1 MGLTGCG
8 KTSNGVVI
16 PSEARN
22 LGLNAQDLRD
32 SSSSRA
38 CGTAWNDMVEGFF
51 RSPLGTTSWAASTHP
66 FCHAGVAT
74 VCGCIFSLCLILAS
88 RTLAQAPPTG
98 SGPEQV
104 LQTAEADYEKEDY
117 VGAEKLLR
125 GLLKGFPRNYA
136 ANELM
141 GLVLTARGQ
150 DADATT
156 FFRTAAQENP
166 SSVEARANLAANLAQ
181 TGQIG
186 PAEQEFGKAL
196 KLDPKNFGLNHNFGE
211 FYAKLGQITKAI
223 PYLQEAQRITPTSYS
238 NGYDLAVTEAQAGM
252 LREAEIQ
259 IRELIKLHDTAD
271 LHSLLGSVYEKKSD
285 FIAAANQLQFAAQM
299 DPTEDNIFEWGAELI
314 RHRTMEP
321 ARQVLGKGVNKYPGS
336 WRLQTGLGVTLYLLG
351 YNDLAV
357 QAFCHAT
364 DINPEDS
371 RPYFFLAKI
380 LAASPSQAEQ
390 VSARF
395 ERYVQVQPRD
405 PWARYYCA
413 LSLWRSARKETAATN
428 LYKVESLLRSA
439 LELNPDFAEA
449 HLQLGILLS
458 EKGNYPEAISQFQRA
473 IELAPSLA
481 DAHYRLGQA
490 LVHTGD
496 KERGSAEL
504 KISTE
509 LHARELAEDDEKGRT
524 ILEFIYK
531 EPAVGNRAR

>member
-1 MGLTGCG
+1 MKISFFGCRG
-8 KTSNGVVI
+8 GPRGRPELPVAYTPGTHKGRSYAGHFQSSEELRSGSAGVVRI
-16 PSEARN
+16 
-22 LGLNAQDLRD
+22 
-32 SSSSRA
+32 
-38 CGTAWNDMVEGFF
+38 CGGI
-51 RSPLGTTSWAASTHP
+51 L
-66 FCHAGVAT
+66 
-74 VCGCIFSLCLILAS
+74 SLWLILAS
-88 RTLAQAPPTG
+88 RSLAQAPPTQ
-98 SGPEQV
+98 STPQQV

-117 VGAEKLLR
+117 IGAEKLLR
-125 GLLKGFPRNYA
+125 GLLERFPRNYA

-150 DADATT
+150 DADATP
-156 FFRTAAQENP
+156 FFRTAANENP

-181 TGQIG
+181 TDQNGL
-186 PAEQEFGKAL
+186 AEQEFSKAL
-196 KLDPKNFGLNHNFGE
+196 RLDPKNYDLNHNFGE
-211 FYAKLGQITKAI
+211 FYAKLGQVTKAI
-223 PYLQEAQRITPTSYS
+223 PYLQEAQKINPTSYS
-238 NGYDLAVTEAQAGM
+238 NGYDLAVSEVQAGM
-252 LREAEIQ
+252 LQEAENQ
-259 IRELIKLHDTAD
+259 IRELIKLHNTAE
-271 LHSLLGSVYEKKSD
+271 LHSLLGSVYEGKSD
-285 FIAAANQLQFAAQM
+285 FIAAANELQQAAQM

-314 RHRTMEP
+314 RHRTMQP
-321 ARQVLGKGVNKYPGS
+321 ARQVFEEGVNKYPGS

-357 QAFCHAT
+357 QAFCRAT

-380 LAASPSQAEQ
+380 LAASPAQAEQ

-405 PWARYYCA
+405 PWARYYYA

-428 LYKVESLLRSA
+428 LTKVESLLRSA
-439 LELNPDFAEA
+439 LELKPDFAEA
-449 HLQLGILLS
+449 HLQLGILQS
-458 EKGNYPEAISQFQRA
+458 EQENYSEAVRQYQRA

-490 LVHTGD
+490 LVHMGD

-509 LHARELAEDDEKGRT
+509 LHSRELAEDDEKGRR

-531 EPAVGNRAR
+531 EPALVSPAR